1 MQDTSIN
8 RREFIKTIGF
18 STAAFT
24 LQGIVSCKQTITQRP
39 NILWLVSEDNG
50 PFLGCYGDTLAETP
64 NLDKLA
70 SEGIVFDNAF
80 ANVPVCAPARS
91 TIITGMY
98 ACSLGTHH
106 MRSYNPLPEH
116 IKFFTNYLREA
127 GYYCS
132 NNSKEDYNIKEKPE
146 DCWDE
151 SSKEATYKKRQ
162 PGQPFFAVFNFNVSH
177 ESSLHKTVE
186 VKQNPAK
193 MHLPAYHP
201 DTEEIRH
208 DWAQY
213 YDKITELDRQIGK
226 KLAELESDGLAD
238 DTIVFYFSD
247 HGGVLTRSKRFLY
260 DSGTHVPMII
270 RFPKKYRNLAPAKP
284 GSRNDRMVSFVDL
297 APSVL
302 NLAGITIPEYMQGN
316 AFLGREVTDPQDYV
330 YLFRDRMDERYDMMR
345 AVRDKRYKYIRN
357 FMPHFIYGQH
367 LEYLWRMPTTRSWEK
382 MYRDGKCSGPQK
394 FFWEEKPTEELYDT
408 LNDPDEVHNLASDS
422 AHQEIL
428 KRMRNAL
435 DAWTLKVHDLGF
447 LHEAEMLERS
457 QGKTLYDLARD
468 PLKYNQ
474 KQIME
479 AADIAIQGNPVLLP
493 KLITM
498 LEHEDAGVRYWAAVG
513 CLILGEKTNPALQK
527 LRSRL
532 DDPAPNVRAV
542 AAEILGK
549 SDSPEKPLGVLKDLL
564 YHSNE
569 KVRLHAINAVDN
581 LDENALPI
589 LASIKD
595 KMNDDSNYIVR
606 VTQKVLEDLVKM
618 PLNI

>member
-1 MQDTSIN
+1 MQSSSIN
-8 RREFIKTIGF
+8 RREFIKTIGY
-18 STAAFT
+18 STAVFT
-24 LQGIVSCKQTITQRP
+24 LQGYMSCKRTNVQRP

-50 PFLGCYGDTLAETP
+50 PFLGCYGDPLAETP
-64 NLDKLA
+64 NLDELA
-70 SEGIVFDNAF
+70 SEGIVFENAF
-80 ANVPVCAPARS
+80 ANAPVCAPARS

-106 MRSYNPLPEH
+106 MRSYNLLPKH
-116 IKFFTNYLREA
+116 IKFFTNYLKEA

-132 NNSKEDYNIKEKPE
+132 NNAKEDYNIAEKPE
-146 DCWDE
+146 GCWDE
-151 SSKEATYKKRQ
+151 SSKNATYKNRQ

-186 VKQNPAK
+186 VKHDPAL

-226 KLAELESDGLAD
+226 KLAELKSEGLAD

-247 HGGVLTRSKRFLY
+247 HAGVLTRSKRFLY
-260 DSGTHVPMII
+260 DSGTHVPLII

-284 GSRNDRMVSFVDL
+284 GSRLDRMVSFVDL

-302 NLAGITIPEYMQGN
+302 NLAGIAIPEYMQGH
-316 AFLGREVTDPQDYV
+316 AFLGRAKTDPQDYV

-357 FMPHFIYGQH
+357 LMPHLIYGQH
-367 LEYLWRMPTTRSWEK
+367 LDYLWRMPTTRSWEK
-382 MYRDGKCSGPQK
+382 MYKEGKCSGPQK
-394 FFWEEKPTEELYDT
+394 FFWEAKPAEELYDT
-408 LNDPDEVHNLASDS
+408 HNDLDEVHNLANDLDY
-422 AHQEIL
+422 QEIL

-435 DAWTLKVHDLGF
+435 DAWILKVHDLGF

-457 QGKTLYDLARD
+457 QGITPYDLARD
-468 PLKYNQ
+468 PTKYNQ
-474 KQIME
+474 KRIME
-479 AADIAIQGNPVLLP
+479 AADVAIQGNPELLP
-493 KLITM
+493 KLIKM
-498 LEHEDAGVRYWAAVG
+498 LEDEDAGVRYWAAVG
-513 CLILGEKTNPALQK
+513 CLVLGEKTHPAILK

-532 DDPAPNVRAV
+532 DDPAPAVRAV

-549 SDSPEKPLGVLKDLL
+549 FDTPEKSLRVLKEML
-564 YHSNE
+564 YHSDE
-569 KVRLHAINAVDN
+569 KVRLHAINTIDY
-581 LDENALPI
+581 LDEKALPI
-589 LASIKD
+589 LENIKD
-595 KMNDDSNYIVR
+595 KMNDDANYVIR
-606 VTQKVLEDLVKM
+606 VTKKILVDLMK
-618 PLNI
+618 LSKE

>member
-1 MQDTSIN
+1 MQGTSIN

-18 STAAFT
+18 STAVFT
-24 LQGIVSCKQTITQRP
+24 LRGFMSCKQTTTPRP

-50 PFLGCYGDTLAETP
+50 PFLGCYGDPLAETP

-70 SEGIVFDNAF
+70 SEGIVFENAY

-116 IKFFTNYLREA
+116 IKFFTNYLKEA

-132 NNSKEDYNIKEKPE
+132 NNAKEDYNVAEKPE
-146 DCWDE
+146 GCWDE
-151 SSKEATYKKRQ
+151 SSKEATYMKRE
-162 PGQPFFAVFNFNVSH
+162 PGQPFFAVFNFSVSH

-186 VKQNPAK
+186 VKHDPTK
-193 MHLPAYHP
+193 MRLPAYHP

-226 KLAELESDGLAD
+226 KLAELESEGLAD
-238 DTIVFYFSD
+238 DTIVFYYSD
-247 HGGVLTRSKRFLY
+247 HAGVLTRSKRFLY

-270 RFPKKYRNLAPAKP
+270 RFPKKYRNLAPAEP
-284 GSRNDRMVSFVDL
+284 GSRLDHMVSFVDL

-302 NLAGITIPEYMQGN
+302 NLAGIAIPEYMQGH
-316 AFLGREVTDPQDYV
+316 AFLGREKTDPQDYV

-357 FMPHFIYGQH
+357 LMPHLIYGQH
-367 LEYLWRMPTTRSWEK
+367 LDYLWRMPTTRSWEK
-382 MYRDGKCSGPQK
+382 MYKEGKCSGPQK
-394 FFWEEKPTEELYDT
+394 FFWETKPAEELYDT
-408 LNDPDEVHNLASDS
+408 QNDPDEVHNLVDDLD
-422 AHQEIL
+422 HQEVL

-435 DAWTLKVHDLGF
+435 DAWILKVHDLGF

-457 QGKTLYDLARD
+457 QGITPYDLARD
-468 PLKYNQ
+468 PTKYNQ
-474 KQIME
+474 ERIME
-479 AADIAIQGNPVLLP
+479 AADIAIQGKPELLP
-493 KLITM
+493 KLIKM
-498 LEHEDAGVRYWAAVG
+498 LEDEDCGVRYWAAVG
-513 CLILGEKTNPALQK
+513 CLVLGEKAYPALLK

-532 DDPAPNVRAV
+532 DDPAPTIRVV

-549 SDSPEKPLGVLKDLL
+549 FDSPEKSLHVLNEML
-564 YHSNE
+564 YHSDE
-569 KVRLHAINAVDN
+569 RVRLHAINTIDY
-581 LDENALPI
+581 LDEKALPI
-589 LASIKD
+589 LESIKD
-595 KMNDDSNYIVR
+595 KMNDDADYVIR
-606 VTQKVLEDLVKM
+606 VTKKTLVDLMK
-618 PLNI
+618 LTKE